1 MRFENN
7 QEIKWYQQK
16 DFKDNI
22 TSEFS
27 QKFIDGAN
35 IDDGFARYEYDENYD
50 MFYFNV
56 PEDLKD
62 MSKSG
67 LANIGFYISKMSVIC
82 VYNYWAENKPDL
94 IQSLISACIAKKFS
108 NRKIIL
114 AIMDHV
120 TKDDGKILGKLED
133 CIAALEDRVM
143 RSNDAEIKENIHEIS
158 DIKQTLMPLKQM
170 YEQLIDALEDLMEDE
185 NDIYTESEI
194 KYCVRIYNRVERL
207 YKTVINLRDY
217 VTQTRE
223 AYQAQIDISLN
234 NTMKTFTV
242 ITAIFLPLTFIAGWY
257 GMNFEFMPEFTWKYG
272 YIAVI
277 ALSIIV
283 VTGCFIIFKKR
294 KWF

>member
-1 MRFENN
+1 MQLENN
-7 QEIKWYQQK
+7 QEIKWYRHK
-16 DFKDNI
+16 NLKESLS
-22 TSEFS
+22 SELS
-27 QKFIDGAN
+27 QKFTDGAN
-35 IDDGFARYEYDENYD
+35 IDDGYARYEYDENYD

-56 PEDLKD
+56 PDDLKD

-67 LANIGFYISKMSVIC
+67 LCNLGFYISVTSVVC
-82 VYNYWAENKPDL
+82 VYDYWDEDKPD
-94 IQSLISACIAKKFS
+94 IVKSLILTGISRKFS

-114 AIMDHV
+114 SIMDHI

-133 CIAALEDRVM
+133 CIAALEDRVI

-158 DIKQTLMPLKQM
+158 AIKQTLQPLKQL
-170 YEQLIDALEDLMEDE
+170 YEQLMDSLEDLMEDE
-185 NDIYTESEI
+185 NDIYAESEI
-194 KYCVRIYNRVERL
+194 KYCARIYNRIERL

-272 YIAVI
+272 YITVI
-277 ALSIIV
+277 ALSVITV
-283 VTGCFIIFKKR
+283 VGCLILFKKR